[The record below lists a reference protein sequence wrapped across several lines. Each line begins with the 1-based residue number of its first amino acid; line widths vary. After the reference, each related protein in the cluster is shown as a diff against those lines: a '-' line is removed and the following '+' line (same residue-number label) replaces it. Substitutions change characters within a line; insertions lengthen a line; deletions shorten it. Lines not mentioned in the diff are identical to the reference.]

1 MRIVNRRF
9 ETIADVDLENGVLVS
24 AKAIKENAKPI
35 DNITKFAW
43 ADDDFEDVE
52 MYIPSRTKTAEERIA
67 ELKQKL
73 RETDYHILKIVEG
86 ATTLSGC
93 AEIIKQRAQ
102 WRKEINE
109 LERLEK

>member
-1 MRIVNRRF
+1 MRIVNRLF
-9 ETIADVDLENGVLVS
+9 ETIADVDLENGVLVPT
-24 AKAIKENAKPI
+24 KAIKENAKPI

-52 MYIPSRTKTAEERIA
+52 MYIPNRTKTAEEQILG
-67 ELKQKL
+67 LKQKL
-73 RETDYHILKIVEG
+73 RDTDFHILKVVEG
-86 ATTLSGC
+86 ATTLSEC
-93 AEIIKQRAQ
+93 AEIIKQRAR